1 MAGPIVFI
9 SRNRVKDGKLEELRE
24 FLRTGTEALEKDKP
38 RTLAFLAFADEAGTE
53 VTIVHVFADA
63 EAMDLHVQGADERSS
78 AAYEFIEPAGFEI
91 DGSASEAV
99 LAMMKG
105 AADAGPEL
113 IVRPQFLSG
122 FLRLNS
128 G

>member
-9 SRNRVKDGKLEELRE
+9 SRNRIKEGRLEDLRE

-38 RTLAFLAFADEAGTE
+38 RTLAFLAFADAAGTE

-78 AAYEFIEPAGFEI
+78 AAYEFIEPEGFEI
-91 DGSASEAV
+91 DGSASPAV
-99 LAMMKG
+99 LEMMEG
-105 AADAGPEL
+105 AAAAGPEL
-113 IVRPQFLSG
+113 VVRSQFLSG
-122 FLRLNS
+122 FLRLDS

>member
-9 SRNRVKDGKLEELRE
+9 SRNRIKEGKLEGLRE
-24 FLRTGTEALEKDKP
+24 FLRTGTEALEEDKP
-38 RTLAFLAFADEAGTE
+38 QTLAFLAFMDEAGTE
-53 VTIVHVFADA
+53 LTIVHVFADA

-78 AAYEFIEPAGFEI
+78 SAYGFIEPEGFEI

-99 LAMMKG
+99 LQMMRG
-105 AADAGPEL
+105 AAAAGPEL
-113 IVRPQFLSG
+113 IVRSEFLNG
-122 FLRLNS
+122 FLRLSS